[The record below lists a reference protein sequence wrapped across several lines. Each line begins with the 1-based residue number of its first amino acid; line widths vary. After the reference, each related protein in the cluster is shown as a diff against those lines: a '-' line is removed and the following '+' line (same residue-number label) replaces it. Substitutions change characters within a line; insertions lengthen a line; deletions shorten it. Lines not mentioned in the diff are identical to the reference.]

1 MAQRSGR
8 RADEA
13 PCGQHDPHLFLG
25 LPMLRP
31 VRSSVRCTLLTL
43 ALLMTPALARAQSRS
58 ASGARVDSIVVM
70 ETIRIRTAPAPQS
83 LSIDEVS
90 AGSVF
95 AVAPDDYQTRDWV
108 GVMFDGRIAYV
119 PRYAAAIKPQRAVP
133 TRPAESVV
141 ATRPAISPAMP
152 APATSASVA
161 PTPVASAP
169 TAAPATAAPT
179 STWVEVATRSA
190 GAASTPAPAA
200 APAQS
205 PAPAPTRAPT
215 AAVTSAPA
223 PAPAPTKAPAPAQPS
238 VIQAGTPTP
247 AAPTPATTP
256 RTTEPTA
263 NRTADHPAPSAASTT
278 ATAPSADPTAAKST
292 DKSKTETNAAPPK
305 PPSIPGI
312 DITVGLLASVV
323 PVRVAGLPTT
333 AHVAGL
339 SFMGAQYRGWG
350 LYAAPSVGNGGAY
363 KSTTLSGGL
372 SRDLLWARE
381 LKITALV
388 GYAKYSE
395 TSSIAT
401 QSAQGPS
408 FGGLVSIPF
417 IGPLRLGCR
426 GEYIKATSVP
436 VVSRYSVG
444 LIF

>member
-1 MAQRSGR
+1 
-8 RADEA
+8 
-13 PCGQHDPHLFLG
+13 
-25 LPMLRP
+25 
-31 VRSSVRCTLLTL
+31 
-43 ALLMTPALARAQSRS
+43 
-58 ASGARVDSIVVM
+58 
-70 ETIRIRTAPAPQS
+70 
-83 LSIDEVS
+83 
-90 AGSVF
+90 
-95 AVAPDDYQTRDWV
+95 
-108 GVMFDGRIAYV
+108 
-119 PRYAAAIKPQRAVP
+119 
-133 TRPAESVV
+133 
-141 ATRPAISPAMP
+141 
-152 APATSASVA
+152 
-161 PTPVASAP
+161 
-169 TAAPATAAPT
+169 
-179 STWVEVATRSA
+179 
-190 GAASTPAPAA
+190 
-200 APAQS
+200 
-205 PAPAPTRAPT
+205 
-215 AAVTSAPA
+215 
-223 PAPAPTKAPAPAQPS
+223 

-247 AAPTPATTP
+247 ATPMPATTP

-263 NRTADHPAPSAASTT
+263 SRTPDHPATTAASPTT
-278 ATAPSADPTAAKST
+278 TAPSADATAAKST
-292 DKSKTETNAAPPK
+292 DKSKTEENAAPPK
-305 PPSIPGI
+305 PPAIPGI

-388 GYAKYSE
+388 GYAKYTE